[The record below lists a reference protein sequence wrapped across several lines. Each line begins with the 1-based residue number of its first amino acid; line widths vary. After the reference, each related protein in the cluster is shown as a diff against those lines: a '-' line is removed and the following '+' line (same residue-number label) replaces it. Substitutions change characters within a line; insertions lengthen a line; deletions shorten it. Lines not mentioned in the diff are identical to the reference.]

1 MTRLERERW
10 KVERRK
16 KKRTGSLEK
25 KLNRFHFCK
34 NAYSLLPHFC
44 NRYNDSPC
52 INYMFK
58 NQEVRVA
65 IHLQKIY
72 QLAKWNSTPK
82 GGGRKEPAM
91 SNKEDSLEKAAVI
104 LSVERTM
111 IFDSINCLK
120 ISMHYVS
127 LQKPFETECTQEACW
142 MEHHRDTAGFL
153 WVQDASLWSPGKP
166 TVTRCPHR
174 ARCTAQEA
182 LLTEVHTEKNW

>member
-1 MTRLERERW
+1 
-10 KVERRK
+10 
-16 KKRTGSLEK
+16 
-25 KLNRFHFCK
+25 
-34 NAYSLLPHFC
+34 
-44 NRYNDSPC
+44 
-52 INYMFK
+52 MFK

-91 SNKEDSLEKAAVI
+91 STKEDSLEKAAVI

-127 LQKPFETECTQEACW
+127 LQKPFETERTQEACW

-182 LLTEVHTEKNW
+182 LLTEVHTEKNWWDSYEVVCFSSKWQKQVEEGKGHSFVIQRSSRNWVEFSINVRHIWGAGVLLSW